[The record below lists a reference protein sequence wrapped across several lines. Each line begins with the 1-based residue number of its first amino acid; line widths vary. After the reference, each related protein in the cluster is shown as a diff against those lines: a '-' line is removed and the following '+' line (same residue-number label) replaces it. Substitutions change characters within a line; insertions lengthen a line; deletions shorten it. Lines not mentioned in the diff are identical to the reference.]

1 MIRYAIVLA
10 APVVGGVLIAVA
22 IILITELRE
31 RRERRRMALREA
43 RHLDRAPARRLCRH
57 VSSSL
62 GPREEGSD
70 LDSDGGHYC
79 DRPTTAFFPAL
90 VALKGGRR
98 K

>member
-43 RHLDRAPARRLCRH
+43 RHLDRAPISGGPAPDAKDRRIA
-57 VSSSL
+57 S
-62 GPREEGSD
+62 
-70 LDSDGGHYC
+70 
-79 DRPTTAFFPAL
+79 
-90 VALKGGRR
+90 
-98 K
+98 

>member
-43 RHLDRAPARRLCRH
+43 RHLAGC
-57 VSSSL
+57 
-62 GPREEGSD
+62 
-70 LDSDGGHYC
+70 
-79 DRPTTAFFPAL
+79 
-90 VALKGGRR
+90 
-98 K
+98 

>member
-43 RHLDRAPARRLCRH
+43 RPKDRRIA
-57 VSSSL
+57 S
-62 GPREEGSD
+62 
-70 LDSDGGHYC
+70 
-79 DRPTTAFFPAL
+79 
-90 VALKGGRR
+90 
-98 K
+98 